1 MFKLGKAECQSV
13 TITSN
18 ALAFLTIYKYGKIM
32 TTVLTRKDLA
42 KVIYLAIYQKIP
54 KIYA

>member
-18 ALAFLTIYKYGKIM
+18 VLVFLTIYKYGKIM
-32 TTVLTRKDLA
+32 TTVLTRKDLV